1 MAKLKASPNVP
12 GNKLAFSM
20 TKQITNFESSSFD
33 SGDKHLLRPQTGDSS
48 TRLSQEVNEIRRQQG
63 GHVSPEQVR
72 ETAFRALDRLF
83 GQASSLDGRPA
94 SAADSANFR
103 ATFDN
108 KGHFSGMARQNYT
121 SREHFRDAE
130 TRALVPMMR
139 GDVNFDRVDRYNRG
153 PMDDSPVR
161 SINGSF
167 FSQRDLDR
175 LSRGESVQTEVT
187 RGRLPE
193 GGSREGRNFQIRP
206 GQLRNNVDK
215 VVALIG
221 KNEGSATSINW
232 NDAGSGI
239 SVGIQQANQKSGNL
253 PELLRKM
260 HDQNPQKFEQYFGR
274 NSDNLMNERFVR
286 RAHFSPRNELGR
298 AMQAAISDPEFQRTQ
313 VTMVREHVVR
323 AAEIAQGLGI
333 RSTMGVALVADLT
346 NQFGEGGALK
356 YLRQAHNRRGEEAK
370 IVAIARA
377 SEGGHSA
384 RRQRFNTIASSGIVS
399 SRDSF
404 MA

>member
-1 MAKLKASPNVP
+1 MAKLKLSPKVP
-12 GNKLAFSM
+12 GSKLAFSM
-20 TKQITNFESSSFD
+20 TRQTTNFESESLRA
-33 SGDKHLLRPQTGDSS
+33 GDKHLLQQQAGDGS

-83 GQASSLDGRPA
+83 GQASGLDGKPA

-103 ATFDN
+103 ATFDDS
-108 KGHFSGMARQNYT
+108 GRFTGMARQNNT
-121 SREHFRDAE
+121 VREHFRDAE
-130 TRALVPMMR
+130 TRALVPMLGR
-139 GDVNFDRVDRYNRG
+139 DVNFDRYSKG
-153 PMDDSPVR
+153 PLDDSPVR
-161 SINGSF
+161 PINGSF
-167 FSQRDLDR
+167 FRFSQSDLDR
-175 LSRGESVQTEVT
+175 LSRGESVQMETT

-239 SVGIQQANQKSGNL
+239 SVGIQQCNQKTGNL

-260 HDQNPQKFEQYFGR
+260 HDQNPEKFEQYFGR
-274 NSDNLMNERFVR
+274 YSDSLMSERFVR

-298 AMQAAISDPEFQRTQ
+298 AMQAAIKDPEFQRTQ
-313 VTMVREHVVR
+313 VTLVREHVVR

-333 RSTMGVALVADLT
+333 KSTMGVALVADLT
-346 NQFGEGGALK
+346 NQFGEGGAVK

-370 IVAIARA
+370 ISAIARA

-384 RRQRFNTIASSGIVS
+384 RRQRFQTIASSGIVS
-399 SRDSF
+399 SRDNF
-404 MA
+404 QA